1 MEAVMRFQ
9 TTPMPL
15 AVLPGANQPE
25 IEGRSAIYFLVEEP
39 SPVAIL
45 QVATRHVV
53 ERSCSRHSL

>member
-1 MEAVMRFQ
+1 
-9 TTPMPL
+9 MPL